1 MPQINIYTY
10 LSQTSWT
17 IILFIIYYINMKQ
30 ILIPLLLENIKLK
43 NFNFNKKSKSNI
55 QNNQNQY
62 FNI

>member
-55 QNNQNQY
+55 QNNQNLY